1 MSEQQERNRP
11 AWSAQS
17 KYPGLCQILKDGLET
32 VLDPELGLS
41 VIQLGLIRDVR
52 YEENEEE
59 GDEINV
65 EMILTTPYCPYGPQ
79 LIQQV
84 QQVSEQ
90 VLMRP
95 VFVSLGKE
103 MWEPNMME
111 EGLGEWGLF

>member
-1 MSEQQERNRP
+1 MSEQEPRNRP
-11 AWSAQS
+11 DWSALE
-17 KYPGLCQILKDGLET
+17 KYPGLCKILQDGLET

-41 VIQLGLIRDVR
+41 VMQLGLIRDVR
-52 YEENEEE
+52 YEEKED
-59 GDEINV
+59 GDEIDV

-79 LIQQV
+79 LINQV

>member
-1 MSEQQERNRP
+1 MSEQEPRNRP
-11 AWSAQS
+11 EWSAQE
-17 KYPGLCQILKDGLET
+17 KYPGLCKILNDGLET

-41 VIQLGLIRDVR
+41 VMQLGLIRDVS
-52 YEENEEE
+52 YEETEE
-59 GDEINV
+59 GDEVNV

-79 LIQQV
+79 LISQV